1 MSGEISAKEAAEER
15 IWAGRT
21 PPAVL
26 RAPDAP
32 NYVFRENRLSN
43 MREMQVGCKIDGNL
57 ANDVET

>member
-15 IWAGRT
+15 IWAEQT

-32 NYVFRENRLSN
+32 NYVFRENRLPN
-43 MREMQVGCKIDGNL
+43 MRKMQTGCEIDGNL
-57 ANDVET
+57 ANDAET